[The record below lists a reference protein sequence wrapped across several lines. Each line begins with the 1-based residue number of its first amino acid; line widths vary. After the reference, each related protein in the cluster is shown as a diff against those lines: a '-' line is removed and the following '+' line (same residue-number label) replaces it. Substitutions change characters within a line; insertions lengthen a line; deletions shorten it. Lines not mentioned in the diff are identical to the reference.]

1 MIEDIEIVQKNYI
14 EKKAAEYRSRGY
26 EVEENCPLDFLPGFR
41 ADLVVRKNGE
51 AKVIEVRFRTS
62 LAGSPQIE
70 ELARILHDKPGWSF
84 ELMLVGEPER
94 LDSPEGV
101 QSFARE
107 EILQRLDETKKALD
121 HGLSEAA
128 FLLVWSAFEAAT
140 RELIAAEGVSIA
152 RVTKTG
158 HVLDQ
163 AVHHGVI
170 SREDYDYLANMR
182 RYRNAIA
189 HGFDVSDFND
199 EKVTELI
206 AVVRRLLD
214 SEPELA

>member
-41 ADLVVRKNGE
+41 AGLVVRKNGE

-170 SREDYDYLANMR
+170 SREDYDYLANLR

-214 SEPELA
+214 SEPEFA

>member
-1 MIEDIEIVQKNYI
+1 LIEDIEIVQKNYI

-214 SEPELA
+214 SEPELV

>member
-170 SREDYDYLANMR
+170 SREDYGYLADMR

-189 HGFDVSDFND
+189 HGFEVNDFSDD
-199 EKVTELI
+199 KVTELI
-206 AVVRRLLD
+206 AVVLRLLD

>member
-206 AVVRRLLD
+206 EVVRRLLD
-214 SEPELA
+214 SEPELV

>member
-1 MIEDIEIVQKNYI
+1 MIDDIEIVQKNYI

-26 EVEENCPLDFLPGFR
+26 EVDENCPLDFLPGFR
-41 ADLVVRKNGE
+41 ADLVVRKDGE

-70 ELARILHDKPGWSF
+70 ELARILHDKVGWSF
-84 ELMLVGEPER
+84 ELLLVGEPER
-94 LDSPEGV
+94 LDSPEGA
-101 QSFARE
+101 QSFARD
-107 EILQRLDETKKALD
+107 EILQRLDETRKALE

-128 FLLVWSAFEAAT
+128 FLLVWSAFEATT

-170 SREDYDYLANMR
+170 SREDYGYLANMR

-189 HGFDVSDFND
+189 HGFDVSDFSD

-206 AVVRRLLD
+206 EFVRHLLD

>member
-1 MIEDIEIVQKNYI
+1 MIEDIEIVERNFV
-14 EKKAAEYRSRGY
+14 EKKAAEYRSKGY
-26 EVEENCPLDFLPGFR
+26 EVMRDCPLDFLPGFR
-41 ADLVVRKNGE
+41 ADLVVHKDGE
-51 AKVIEVRFRTS
+51 SKVIEVKSRTTS
-62 LAGSPQIE
+62 ARSPGMK
-70 ELARILHDKPGWSF
+70 ELAEILYNKPGWSY
-84 ELMLVGEPER
+84 ELMLVGEPEK
-94 LDSPEGV
+94 LDSPEGA
-101 QSFARE
+101 QSFAKE
-107 EILQRLDETKKALD
+107 EILQRLDEAKKALE

-128 FLLVWSAFEAAT
+128 YLLVWSAFEAAT

-189 HGFDVSDFND
+189 HGFDINDFSD
-199 EKVTELI
+199 EKVTELNEF
-206 AVVRRLLD
+206 VRRLLD

>member
-26 EVEENCPLDFLPGFR
+26 EVDENCPLDFLPGFR
-41 ADLVVRKNGE
+41 ADLVVRKDGE

-84 ELMLVGEPER
+84 ELLLVGEPER
-94 LDSPEGV
+94 LDSPEGA
-101 QSFARE
+101 QSFARD
-107 EILQRLDETKKALD
+107 EILQRLDETRKALE

-128 FLLVWSAFEAAT
+128 FLLVWSAFEATT

-206 AVVRRLLD
+206 EFVRRLLD

>member
-1 MIEDIEIVQKNYI
+1 MN
-14 EKKAAEYRSRGY
+14 
-26 EVEENCPLDFLPGFR
+26 
-41 ADLVVRKNGE
+41 
-51 AKVIEVRFRTS
+51 
-62 LAGSPQIE
+62 
-70 ELARILHDKPGWSF
+70 ELAETLYDKPNWSY
-84 ELMLVGEPER
+84 ELLLVGEPEK
-94 LDSPEGV
+94 LDSPEDA

-107 EILQRLDETKKALD
+107 EILQRLDETKKALK
-121 HGLSEAA
+121 HGMSEAA

-163 AVHHGVI
+163 AIFHGVI
-170 SREDYDYLANMR
+170 SREDYDCLADMR

-189 HGFDVSDFND
+189 HGFEVNGFGE
-199 EKVTELI
+199 EKVRELI
-206 AVVRRLLD
+206 EFVQRLLD

>member
-51 AKVIEVRFRTS
+51 AKVIEVRFRTL

-214 SEPELA
+214 SEPELV

>member
-1 MIEDIEIVQKNYI
+1 MIEVIEIVQKNYI

>member
-1 MIEDIEIVQKNYI
+1 LIEDIEIVQKNYI

-26 EVEENCPLDFLPGFR
+26 EVDENCPLDFLPGFR
-41 ADLVVRKNGE
+41 ADLVVRKDGE
-51 AKVIEVRFRTS
+51 AKVIEVRCRTS

-84 ELMLVGEPER
+84 ELLLVGEPER
-94 LDSPEGV
+94 LDSPEGA
-101 QSFARE
+101 QSFARD
-107 EILQRLDETKKALD
+107 EILQRLDETRKALE

-128 FLLVWSAFEAAT
+128 FLLVWSAFEATT

-189 HGFDVSDFND
+189 HGFDVSDFSD

-206 AVVRRLLD
+206 EFVRRLLD

>member
-1 MIEDIEIVQKNYI
+1 MEDIEIIRKNYI

-26 EVEENCPLDFLPGFR
+26 EVEEDCPLEFLPGFR
-41 ADLVVRKNGE
+41 ADMVVHKDGE
-51 AKVIEVRFRTS
+51 SKVIEIRPRIISASSSQMT
-62 LAGSPQIE
+62 
-70 ELARILHDKPGWSF
+70 ELAEILYDKPGWSY
-84 ELMLVGEPER
+84 ELLLVGEPEK
-94 LDSPEGV
+94 LDSPEGA

-107 EILQRLDETKKALD
+107 EILQRLDETKKALK
-121 HGLSEAA
+121 HGMSEAA

-163 AVHHGVI
+163 AIYHGVI
-170 SREDYDYLANMR
+170 SREDYEFLADMR
-182 RYRNAIA
+182 KYRNAIA
-189 HGFDVSDFND
+189 HGFEVNGFKD
-199 EKVTELI
+199 EKVRELI
-206 AVVRRLLD
+206 DFVLRLLD